1 MNGQVLKIAGITS
14 CGTVDTTDNNSKVL
28 QGAGAHT
35 AESTDAQL
43 VAHVKEGHA
52 NAFNTLV
59 TRYRERVF
67 SMVYNMTSNRED
79 ANDVTQ
85 DVFIKAFRSIH
96 RFKGNSA
103 FFTWLYRIA
112 VNTAISFIKKNRNR
126 QYFSLENLQEEGVSG
141 KLAELLSSSK
151 HSRRDILLRELQE
164 KLNEALQKLSV
175 KHRTAVVLFEIEG
188 LSHKEIG
195 QILKCSEGTVR
206 SRLHYAKNE
215 LQNYMKDYLRQGFD
229 GYNE

>member
-1 MNGQVLKIAGITS
+1 MNAQVLKLAGVAS
-14 CGTVDTTDNNSKVL
+14 CGTVDTIDKSNGEILPIAGSYNS
-28 QGAGAHT
+28 
-35 AESTDAQL
+35 ESTDVQL
-43 VAHVKEGHA
+43 VEHVKAGHI

-59 TRYRERVF
+59 NRYRDRVF
-67 SMVYNMTSNRED
+67 SVVYNMTSNRED

-85 DVFIKAFRSIH
+85 DVFVKAFRNIH
-96 RFKGNSA
+96 RFKGHAA

-112 VNTAISFIKKNRNR
+112 VNTAISFIKKNRSR
-126 QYFSLENLQEEGVSG
+126 QFFSLENLEEEGISG
-141 KLAELLSSSK
+141 KLAEILSSRK

-175 KHRTAVVLFEIEG
+175 KHRTAVVLFEVEG

-195 QILKCSEGTVR
+195 TILKCSEGTVR

-215 LQNYMKDYLRQGFD
+215 LQNYMKDYLR
-229 GYNE
+229 

>member
-1 MNGQVLKIAGITS
+1 MYTAVKEISHMLSIEDIAAGVEDNSKKSAGQVIALIVFMNLIFSFDSILSALAIT
-14 CGTVDTTDNNSKVL
+14 KVFAVL
-28 QGAGAHT
+28 A
-35 AESTDAQL
+35 
-43 VAHVKEGHA
+43 
-52 NAFNTLV
+52 
-59 TRYRERVF
+59 
-67 SMVYNMTSNRED
+67 
-79 ANDVTQ
+79 
-85 DVFIKAFRSIH
+85 
-96 RFKGNSA
+96 
-103 FFTWLYRIA
+103 IA
-112 VNTAISFIKKNRNR
+112 IIASGLAMLFMADQVSEFIKKNRNR
-126 QYFSLENLQEEGVSG
+126 QYFSLENLQEDGVSG
-141 KLAELLSSSK
+141 KIAEILSSRK

-175 KHRTAVVLFEIEG
+175 KHRTAVVLYEIEG